1 MTLAI
6 LEILNRLEQTD
17 LSILVRE
24 SLWVFPVLVSIHIL
38 GLTLS
43 VGTLVWFDLR
53 LLGIGIRHCA
63 VSRLYGRLKP
73 WMISSFLVM
82 AVSGAMLFTGF
93 ATLAYQNVFFRIKVA
108 ALVVAGVNALV
119 FHLVTERRIGEWDE
133 ARVLPMPARLAGLI
147 SIICWTVVI
156 LVGRMTAYTMYG
168 PDASLGS

>member
-1 MTLAI
+1 MTVTI
-6 LEILNRLEQTD
+6 LEILNRLEETG
-17 LSILVRE
+17 IGVLVRE

-53 LLGIGIRHCA
+53 LLGIGIRHCS

-73 WMISSFLVM
+73 WMLASFLVM
-82 AVSGAMLFTGF
+82 VASGSMLFIGF
-93 ATLAYQNVFFRIKVA
+93 ATKAYPNIFFRIKVA
-108 ALVVAGVNALV
+108 GLVVAAVNALIY
-119 FHLVTERRIGEWDE
+119 HLTTERSIGEWDE
-133 ARVLPMPARLAGLI
+133 ARVLPLRARLAGLI
-147 SIICWTVVI
+147 SILIWTVII